1 MTIRQELELQVSA
14 VNNVLKSRVKSMS
27 LVTLL
32 RNIHPG
38 CPKDYTLQLL
48 REKQITREEASEF
61 TKLIGHD
68 AF

>member
-1 MTIRQELELQVSA
+1 MIIRQELELQVSA
-14 VNNVLKSRVKSMS
+14 VNNMLKSRVKSMS
-27 LVTLL
+27 LITLL
-32 RNIHPG
+32 RNIHPTYR
-38 CPKDYTLQLL
+38 KDYTLQLL

>member
-27 LVTLL
+27 LITLL
-32 RNIHPG
+32 RNIHPTYR
-38 CPKDYTLQLL
+38 KDYTLQLL

>member
-14 VNNVLKSRVKSMS
+14 VNNVLKNRIKSMS
-27 LVTLL
+27 LITLL
-32 RNIHPG
+32 RNIHPTYR
-38 CPKDYTLQLL
+38 KDYTLQLL